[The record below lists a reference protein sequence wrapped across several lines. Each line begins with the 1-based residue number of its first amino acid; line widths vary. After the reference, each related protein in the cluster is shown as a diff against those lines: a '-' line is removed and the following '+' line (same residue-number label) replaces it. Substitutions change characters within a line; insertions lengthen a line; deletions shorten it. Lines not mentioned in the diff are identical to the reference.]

1 MLSILVYS
9 SSGDFIHR
17 CDINDMQELF
27 KVFRTELLPRYSD
40 ESFEVSISGE
50 ILLVEPVKGPPSV
63 APLLTERQRQI
74 LQLMARSFAPKQI
87 ASELAISEATVRMHI
102 NALKKRFNAE
112 SRDQLMA
119 IVGALELCNPFDPGN
134 GSQVEQ
140 PGDGAAQSSTGA
152 EWSGIRNAKASA
164 RHLCFGIMRF
174 PASWT
179 WLSWTEGKTSCQ
191 T

>member
-17 CDINDMQELF
+17 CDINNMQELF
-27 KVFRTELLPRYSD
+27 KVFRTELQPRYSD

-140 PGDGAAQSSTGA
+140 PGAGAAQSSTGA
-152 EWSGIRNAKASA
+152 E
-164 RHLCFGIMRF
+164 
-174 PASWT
+174 
-179 WLSWTEGKTSCQ
+179 
-191 T
+191 

>member
-9 SSGDFIHR
+9 SSGDFIHS
-17 CDINDMQELF
+17 CDINNMQELF
-27 KVFRTELLPRYSD
+27 KVFRTELQPRYSD

-102 NALKKRFNAE
+102 NALKKRFNAQ

-119 IVGALELCNPFDPGN
+119 IVGALELCNPLDPGN

-140 PGDGAAQSSTGA
+140 PGDGAAQSSTGP
-152 EWSGIRNAKASA
+152 E
-164 RHLCFGIMRF
+164 
-174 PASWT
+174 
-179 WLSWTEGKTSCQ
+179 
-191 T
+191 

>member
-1 MLSILVYS
+1 
-9 SSGDFIHR
+9 
-17 CDINDMQELF
+17 
-27 KVFRTELLPRYSD
+27 
-40 ESFEVSISGE
+40 
-50 ILLVEPVKGPPSV
+50 
-63 APLLTERQRQI
+63 
-74 LQLMARSFAPKQI
+74 MARSFAPKQI

-152 EWSGIRNAKASA
+152 E
-164 RHLCFGIMRF
+164 
-174 PASWT
+174 
-179 WLSWTEGKTSCQ
+179 
-191 T
+191 